1 VNASE
6 RRGVQT
12 PDDVQGI
19 QSIELGGS
27 VLRALI
33 SAHGDALPLRD
44 VAQLAGMSASK
55 ARRYLLSFSR
65 IGLVSQE
72 TATGYYGLGPLAIH
86 LGLAAIAAI
95 AVDRVAPPVIR
106 ELRRWLQETIVLTIW
121 SDNGPIILQ
130 AEDNQRAVMINARIG
145 SALPMLGSATGR
157 LFAAYYD
164 TEMTLPR
171 ITLEL
176 SRTAKGTALRQARHD
191 YDLRLDEVRRHGAA
205 RTEGELLS
213 GVSALAAPV
222 FDHAGLLVAGLGV
235 LGHRGI
241 LDVSWGGTP
250 CTELKRSAA
259 TLSELCG
266 YSPPK

>member
-1 VNASE
+1 M
-6 RRGVQT
+6 QT

-19 QSIELGGS
+19 QSIELSGS

-33 SAHGDALPLRD
+33 DANGDTLPLRD
-44 VAQLAGMSASK
+44 VALAAGMSASK

-72 TATGYYGLGPLAIH
+72 AATGYYGLGPLAIR

-95 AVDRVAPPVIR
+95 AVDQVAPPVIR
-106 ELRRWLQETIVLTIW
+106 ELRRRLQETIVLTIW
-121 SDNGPIILQ
+121 SDRGPIILQ
-130 AEDNQRAVMINARIG
+130 AEDSQLAVMINARIG
-145 SALPMLGSATGR
+145 SALPMIGSATGQ
-157 LFAAYYD
+157 LFAAYFD
-164 TEMTLPR
+164 PETAGPR
-171 ITLEL
+171 IAEEL
-176 SRTAKGTALRQARHD
+176 SRTAKGPALRQAQHD
-191 YDLRLDEVRRHGAA
+191 YELRLDEVRKHGAA

-222 FDHAGLLVAGLGV
+222 FDYSGSLVAGLGV

-241 LDVSWGGTP
+241 LDVSWTGTP

-259 TLSELCG
+259 ALSGLCG

>member
-1 VNASE
+1 M
-6 RRGVQT
+6 QT

-33 SAHGDALPLRD
+33 SANGDALPLRD
-44 VAQLAGMSASK
+44 VAQSAGMSASK

-65 IGLVSQE
+65 IGLVAQE
-72 TATGYYGLGPLAIH
+72 AATGFYGLGPLAIH

-106 ELRRWLQETIVLTIW
+106 ELRRRLQETIVLTIW

-130 AEDNQRAVMINARIG
+130 AEDSQRAVMLNARIG
-145 SALPMLGSATGR
+145 STLPMINSATGQ
-157 LFAAYYD
+157 LYAAYYD
-164 TEMTLPR
+164 PNATAPL
-171 ITLEL
+171 ITVEL
-176 SRTAKGTALRQARHD
+176 SRKAKGTALKRA
-191 YDLRLDEVRRHGAA
+191 RLDYETRLAEVRRRGAA

-222 FDHAGLLVAGLGV
+222 FDHTGSLVAGLGV
-235 LGHRGI
+235 LGHRGV
-241 LDVSWGGTP
+241 LDVSWSGTP

-259 TLSELCG
+259 ALSELCG
-266 YSPPK
+266 YAAPK

>member
-1 VNASE
+1 M
-6 RRGVQT
+6 QT
-12 PDDVQGI
+12 PGDVQGI

-33 SAHGDALPLRD
+33 DANGDPIPLRD
-44 VAQLAGMSASK
+44 VAQSAGMSASK

-72 TATGYYGLGPLAIH
+72 AATGYYGLGPLAIH

-106 ELRRWLQETIVLTIW
+106 ELRRRLQETIVLTIW

-130 AEDNQRAVMINARIG
+130 AEDSQRAVMVNARVG
-145 SALPMLGSATGR
+145 SSLPMLGSATGR

-164 TEMTLPR
+164 TEITLPR
-171 ITLEL
+171 IGLEL
-176 SRTAKGTALRQARHD
+176 SKTAKGTALRLAQHD
-191 YDLRLDEVRRHGAA
+191 YDLGLDEVRRRGAA
-205 RTEGELLS
+205 RTEGELLP

-222 FDHAGLLVAGLGV
+222 FDHAGSLVAGLGV

-241 LDVSWGGTP
+241 LDVSWDGVP

-259 TLSELCG
+259 SLSELCG
-266 YSPPK
+266 YSPPR

>member
-1 VNASE
+1 M
-6 RRGVQT
+6 QT

-33 SAHGDALPLRD
+33 TANGDTLPLRD

-65 IGLVSQE
+65 VGLVAQE
-72 TATGYYGLGPLAIH
+72 AATGYYGLGPLAIR

-95 AVDRVAPPVIR
+95 AVDRVAPPIIR
-106 ELRRWLQETIVLTIW
+106 ELRRRLQETVVLTIW
-121 SDNGPIILQ
+121 SDNGPTILQ
-130 AEDNQRAVMINARIG
+130 AEDNQRPVMLNARIG
-145 SALPMLGSATGR
+145 STVPMINSATGQ

-164 TEMTLPR
+164 RDATAPL
-171 ITLEL
+171 ISAEL
-176 SRTAKGTALRQARHD
+176 SRKMKGAALKQARHD
-191 YDLRLDEVRRHGAA
+191 YAAGLDEVRRHGAA

-222 FDHAGLLVAGLGV
+222 FNHTGSLVAGLGV

-241 LDVSWGGTP
+241 LDVSWSGAP
-250 CTELKRSAA
+250 CSELKRSAA
-259 TLSELCG
+259 ALSELCG
-266 YSPPK
+266 YPSSK

>member
-6 RRGVQT
+6 ARGVPT

-33 SAHGDALPLRD
+33 NANGDTLPLRD

-72 TATGYYGLGPLAIH
+72 AATGYYGLGPLAIR

-95 AVDRVAPPVIR
+95 TVDRVAPPVLR
-106 ELRRWLQETIVLTIW
+106 ELRRRIQETIVLTIW
-121 SDNGPIILQ
+121 SDNGPTVLQ
-130 AEDNQRAVMINARIG
+130 VEDSQRAVMLNARIG
-145 SALPMLGSATGR
+145 STLPMITSATGQI
-157 LFAAYYD
+157 FAAFYD
-164 TEMTLPR
+164 PEATAPR
-171 ITLEL
+171 IALEL
-176 SRTAKGTALRQARHD
+176 SKAAKGTALDQARKD
-191 YDLRLDEVRRHGAA
+191 YEMRLEEVRRRGAA
-205 RTEGELLS
+205 SSEGALLS
-213 GVSALAAPV
+213 GVSTLSAPV
-222 FDHAGLLVAGLGV
+222 FDHAETLVAGLGV
-235 LGHRGI
+235 LGHRGV
-241 LDVSWGGTP
+241 LDVSWSGTA
-250 CTELKRSAA
+250 CTELKRSAVA
-259 TLSELCG
+259 LSELCG

>member
-1 VNASE
+1 M
-6 RRGVQT
+6 QT

-19 QSIELGGS
+19 QSIELGGN

-33 SAHGDALPLRD
+33 NANGDTLPLRD

-72 TATGYYGLGPLAIH
+72 AATGYYGLGPLAIH
-86 LGLAAIAAI
+86 MGLAAIAAI
-95 AVDRVAPPVIR
+95 AVDRLAPPVIR
-106 ELRRWLQETIVLTIW
+106 ELRRRLQETIVLTIW

-130 AEDNQRAVMINARIG
+130 AENSQRAVMVDARIG
-145 SALPMLGSATGR
+145 SSLPMIGSATGR

-164 TEMTLPR
+164 SQATSPR

-176 SRTAKGTALRQARHD
+176 SRTAKGAALKEAQRD
-191 YDLRLDEVRRHGAA
+191 YDQRLEEVRRHGAA
-205 RTEGELLS
+205 RTEGELLA

-222 FDHAGLLVAGLGV
+222 FDYSGSLVAGLGM

-241 LDVSWGGTP
+241 LDVSWAGTP

-259 TLSELCG
+259 SLSELCG